1 MAKRTISAPNV
12 TLASDIFRC
21 GFTSALAHPGVSSD
35 DFDIV
40 STAAGQTVSQ
50 TGGNLVF
57 TTGTAVNEQTMVRS
71 KRQFVGSHTARW
83 KTILSQRIAQNNFV
97 VELADKIADNV
108 AFTNPSSTSVIVTI
122 PIGIFTADNIG
133 QTISIGNILGV
144 AGIPGDAVIAS
155 ATHYPELGTTELG
168 LTVSGWP
175 GAGSG
180 TCILYGWNCYRA
192 LYDGTTATNVKW
204 ECRRRGYN
212 ATFTAFTMTT
222 TASPGHVAEW
232 KTDGQTAS
240 FGDTSAT
247 MATTTAMSIR
257 AFRMENLPDDD
268 VTYNLWLYTYNGST
282 APATTTTWTVGFA
295 SVEQVGN
302 NKVQAI
308 APATASTSPLGT
320 VSATNLSTNISQI
333 GGQTVTTSG
342 VNGVLAVGGNI
353 AHSTAA
359 TSNPVPVGG
368 RTITTLDTTLTNG
381 DTCYQMFTSA
391 GQLIQKP
398 YGSAENDWQYAAAA
412 SGILNTTT
420 AVTIK
425 AAAAASIRN
434 YITGIN
440 VFHESLT
447 TATELAIRD
456 GAAGTVIW
464 RTKIQSGAAGRF
476 DITFPTPLKGT
487 AATLLEVVTLTA
499 SGAGAVYF
507 NANGYTSF

>member
-21 GFTSALAHPGVSSD
+21 GFTSTLAHPGVSE

-108 AFTNPSSTSVIVTI
+108 PFTNPSAVLVIVTI
-122 PIGIFTADNIG
+122 PIGIFDSRNIG
-133 QTISIGNILGV
+133 QTISIGNVIGV
-144 AGIPGDAVIAS
+144 AGVPGDALIAS
-155 ATHYPELGTTELG
+155 ATDTPETGTTALG

-192 LYDGTTATNVKW
+192 LYDGTTATNIKW

-222 TASPGHVAEW
+222 TASPGHVSEW
-232 KTDGQTAS
+232 KTDGQTAT

-257 AFRMENLPDDD
+257 SIRMENLPDDD
-268 VTYNLWLYTYNGST
+268 VVYNLWMHTINGST

-308 APATASTSPLGT
+308 APSTPATNSLGQITVVQGTGSALNAQVTGAAAQGATASG
-320 VSATNLSTNISQI
+320 
-333 GGQTVTTSG
+333 
-342 VNGVLAVGGNI
+342 
-353 AHSTAA
+353 
-359 TSNPVPVGG
+359 NPVFTAGVAKTALASARTDGQIVAPLYDKIG
-368 RTITTLDTTLTNG
+368 RQIATI
-381 DTCYQMFTSA
+381 
-391 GQLIQKP
+391 GQVRDL
-398 YGSAENDWQYAAAA
+398 
-412 SGILNTTT
+412 
-420 AVTIK
+420 VTFQ
-425 AAAAASIRN
+425 
-434 YITGIN
+434 TM
-440 VFHESLT
+440 
-447 TATELAIRD
+447 
-456 GAAGTVIW
+456 
-464 RTKIQSGAAGRF
+464 
-476 DITFPTPLKGT
+476 
-487 AATLLEVVTLTA
+487 VTLTA
-499 SGAGAVYF
+499 TTETTIAAAVASVFNDLYSLVITNTSATGVRVDFRTVAAGAVVF
-507 NANGYTSF
+507 SVWIPATTSLVLPMTVPFKQATVNTAWTAQLSAAVTDVRITAVTTQAN